1 MRKEL
6 ETNINSLELKI
17 AKASKTVS
25 KNLGDIFLIA
35 VSKKKNIE
43 HIKIAQNLGINNFGE
58 NYAQELEEK
67 ANNIDGNVCWHF
79 IGPLQS
85 NKAKIIAKYADW
97 IHTIDRKKIA
107 DKINE
112 ECKKINKIINACIQ
126 VNISNESTKSGINP
140 ENLMIFAKYV
150 DSMENINLKGIMVLP
165 SLGENNKKQTSQ
177 DHKAVGEGDVG
188 LNTGGMGA
196 YSPAPIVDENI
207 HQKIIDEVM
216 TPTMHGL
223 ISEGSPYLG
232 FLYAG
237 LMIKD
242 GEIKVL
248 EFNCRFGDP
257 ETQPILLRLKS
268 SLVELCLAAIN
279 DELESHEIEWTEK
292 HSCGV
297 VIASQ
302 GYPENYESNKLVSL
316 PNSTENETKLFHAGT
331 KLSNNEVLTSGGRV
345 FCATALGDNLK
356 EAQAKAY
363 NLVDQVSFEG
373 AFFRKDIGFKGIK

>member
-43 HIKIAQNLGINNFGE
+43 HIRTAQNLGINNFGE

-67 ANNIDGNVCWHF
+67 AHNIDGNVCWHF

-85 NKAKIIAKYADW
+85 NKAKTIAKYADW

-165 SLGENNKKQTSQ
+165 SLGENNKKQMQ
-177 DHKAVGEGDVG
+177 DSKLLHEELVSVFPHAEYLSMGTTNDFETAIVSGSNMIRVGE
-188 LNTGGMGA
+188 
-196 YSPAPIVDENI
+196 
-207 HQKIIDEVM
+207 
-216 TPTMHGL
+216 L
-223 ISEGSPYLG
+223 I
-232 FLYAG
+232 
-237 LMIKD
+237 
-242 GEIKVL
+242 
-248 EFNCRFGDP
+248 FGK
-257 ETQPILLRLKS
+257 R
-268 SLVELCLAAIN
+268 
-279 DELESHEIEWTEK
+279 
-292 HSCGV
+292 
-297 VIASQ
+297 
-302 GYPENYESNKLVSL
+302 
-316 PNSTENETKLFHAGT
+316 
-331 KLSNNEVLTSGGRV
+331 
-345 FCATALGDNLK
+345 
-356 EAQAKAY
+356 
-363 NLVDQVSFEG
+363 
-373 AFFRKDIGFKGIK
+373 

>member
-6 ETNINSLELKI
+6 ETNINSLEFKI

-43 HIKIAQNLGINNFGE
+43 HIRTAQNLGINNFGE

-67 ANNIDGNVCWHF
+67 AKNIDENVCWHF

-85 NKAKIIAKYADW
+85 NKAKIISKYADW

-165 SLGENNKKQTSQ
+165 SLGENNKKQMQ
-177 DHKAVGEGDVG
+177 DSKLLHEELVSVFPHAEYLSMGTTNDFETAIVSGSNMIRVGE
-188 LNTGGMGA
+188 
-196 YSPAPIVDENI
+196 
-207 HQKIIDEVM
+207 
-216 TPTMHGL
+216 L
-223 ISEGSPYLG
+223 I
-232 FLYAG
+232 
-237 LMIKD
+237 
-242 GEIKVL
+242 
-248 EFNCRFGDP
+248 FGK
-257 ETQPILLRLKS
+257 R
-268 SLVELCLAAIN
+268 
-279 DELESHEIEWTEK
+279 
-292 HSCGV
+292 
-297 VIASQ
+297 
-302 GYPENYESNKLVSL
+302 
-316 PNSTENETKLFHAGT
+316 
-331 KLSNNEVLTSGGRV
+331 
-345 FCATALGDNLK
+345 
-356 EAQAKAY
+356 
-363 NLVDQVSFEG
+363 
-373 AFFRKDIGFKGIK
+373 

>member
-25 KNLGDIFLIA
+25 KNLDDIFLIA
-35 VSKKKNIE
+35 VSKKKSIE
-43 HIKIAQNLGINNFGE
+43 HIRTAQNLGINNFGE

-67 ANNIDGNVCWHF
+67 ANNIDENLYWHF

-165 SLGENNKKQTSQ
+165 SLGENNKKQMQ
-177 DHKAVGEGDVG
+177 DSKLLHEELISVFPHAEYLSMGTTNDFETAIVSGSNMIRVGE
-188 LNTGGMGA
+188 
-196 YSPAPIVDENI
+196 
-207 HQKIIDEVM
+207 
-216 TPTMHGL
+216 L
-223 ISEGSPYLG
+223 I
-232 FLYAG
+232 
-237 LMIKD
+237 
-242 GEIKVL
+242 
-248 EFNCRFGDP
+248 FGK
-257 ETQPILLRLKS
+257 R
-268 SLVELCLAAIN
+268 
-279 DELESHEIEWTEK
+279 
-292 HSCGV
+292 
-297 VIASQ
+297 
-302 GYPENYESNKLVSL
+302 
-316 PNSTENETKLFHAGT
+316 
-331 KLSNNEVLTSGGRV
+331 
-345 FCATALGDNLK
+345 
-356 EAQAKAY
+356 
-363 NLVDQVSFEG
+363 
-373 AFFRKDIGFKGIK
+373 

>member
-43 HIKIAQNLGINNFGE
+43 HIRTAQNLGINNFGE

-85 NKAKIIAKYADW
+85 NKAKIISKYADW

-112 ECKKINKIINACIQ
+112 ECKKINKTINACIQ

-165 SLGENNKKQTSQ
+165 SLGENNKKQMQ
-177 DHKAVGEGDVG
+177 DSKLLHEELVSVFPHAKYLSMGTTNDFETAIVSGSNMIRVGE
-188 LNTGGMGA
+188 
-196 YSPAPIVDENI
+196 
-207 HQKIIDEVM
+207 
-216 TPTMHGL
+216 L
-223 ISEGSPYLG
+223 I
-232 FLYAG
+232 
-237 LMIKD
+237 
-242 GEIKVL
+242 
-248 EFNCRFGDP
+248 FGK
-257 ETQPILLRLKS
+257 R
-268 SLVELCLAAIN
+268 
-279 DELESHEIEWTEK
+279 
-292 HSCGV
+292 
-297 VIASQ
+297 
-302 GYPENYESNKLVSL
+302 
-316 PNSTENETKLFHAGT
+316 
-331 KLSNNEVLTSGGRV
+331 
-345 FCATALGDNLK
+345 
-356 EAQAKAY
+356 
-363 NLVDQVSFEG
+363 
-373 AFFRKDIGFKGIK
+373 

>member
-17 AKASKTVS
+17 AKASKTAF

-43 HIKIAQNLGINNFGE
+43 HIRTAQNLGINNFGE

-140 ENLMIFAKYV
+140 ENLMNFAKYV

-165 SLGENNKKQTSQ
+165 SLGENNKKQMQ
-177 DHKAVGEGDVG
+177 DSKLIHEELVSVFPHAEYLSMGTTNDFETAIVSGSNMIRVGE
-188 LNTGGMGA
+188 
-196 YSPAPIVDENI
+196 
-207 HQKIIDEVM
+207 
-216 TPTMHGL
+216 L
-223 ISEGSPYLG
+223 I
-232 FLYAG
+232 
-237 LMIKD
+237 
-242 GEIKVL
+242 
-248 EFNCRFGDP
+248 FGK
-257 ETQPILLRLKS
+257 R
-268 SLVELCLAAIN
+268 
-279 DELESHEIEWTEK
+279 
-292 HSCGV
+292 
-297 VIASQ
+297 
-302 GYPENYESNKLVSL
+302 
-316 PNSTENETKLFHAGT
+316 
-331 KLSNNEVLTSGGRV
+331 
-345 FCATALGDNLK
+345 
-356 EAQAKAY
+356 
-363 NLVDQVSFEG
+363 
-373 AFFRKDIGFKGIK
+373 

>member
-25 KNLGDIFLIA
+25 KNLDDIFLIA

-43 HIKIAQNLGINNFGE
+43 HIRTAQNLGINNFGE

-85 NKAKIIAKYADW
+85 NKAKIISKYADW

-112 ECKKINKIINACIQ
+112 ECNKINKIINACIQ

-165 SLGENNKKQTSQ
+165 SLGENNKKQMQ
-177 DHKAVGEGDVG
+177 DSKLLHEELVSVFPHAEYLSMGTTNDFETAIVSGSNMIRVGE
-188 LNTGGMGA
+188 
-196 YSPAPIVDENI
+196 
-207 HQKIIDEVM
+207 
-216 TPTMHGL
+216 L
-223 ISEGSPYLG
+223 I
-232 FLYAG
+232 
-237 LMIKD
+237 
-242 GEIKVL
+242 
-248 EFNCRFGDP
+248 FGK
-257 ETQPILLRLKS
+257 R
-268 SLVELCLAAIN
+268 
-279 DELESHEIEWTEK
+279 
-292 HSCGV
+292 
-297 VIASQ
+297 
-302 GYPENYESNKLVSL
+302 
-316 PNSTENETKLFHAGT
+316 
-331 KLSNNEVLTSGGRV
+331 
-345 FCATALGDNLK
+345 
-356 EAQAKAY
+356 
-363 NLVDQVSFEG
+363 
-373 AFFRKDIGFKGIK
+373 

>member
-43 HIKIAQNLGINNFGE
+43 HIRTAQNLGINNFGE

-67 ANNIDGNVCWHF
+67 ASNIDKNVSWHF

-165 SLGENNKKQTSQ
+165 SLGENNKKQMQ
-177 DHKAVGEGDVG
+177 DSKLLHEELISVFPHAEYLSMGTTNDFETAIVSGSNMIRVGE
-188 LNTGGMGA
+188 
-196 YSPAPIVDENI
+196 
-207 HQKIIDEVM
+207 
-216 TPTMHGL
+216 L
-223 ISEGSPYLG
+223 I
-232 FLYAG
+232 
-237 LMIKD
+237 
-242 GEIKVL
+242 
-248 EFNCRFGDP
+248 FGK
-257 ETQPILLRLKS
+257 R
-268 SLVELCLAAIN
+268 
-279 DELESHEIEWTEK
+279 
-292 HSCGV
+292 
-297 VIASQ
+297 
-302 GYPENYESNKLVSL
+302 
-316 PNSTENETKLFHAGT
+316 
-331 KLSNNEVLTSGGRV
+331 
-345 FCATALGDNLK
+345 
-356 EAQAKAY
+356 
-363 NLVDQVSFEG
+363 
-373 AFFRKDIGFKGIK
+373 

>member
-43 HIKIAQNLGINNFGE
+43 HIRTAQNLGINNFGE

-107 DKINE
+107 DKLNE

-140 ENLMIFAKYV
+140 ENLMNFAKYV
-150 DSMENINLKGIMVLP
+150 DSMENINLKGIMILP
-165 SLGENNKKQTSQ
+165 SLGENNKKQMQ
-177 DHKAVGEGDVG
+177 DSKLLHEELISVFPHAEYLSMGTTNDFETAIVSGSNMIRVGE
-188 LNTGGMGA
+188 
-196 YSPAPIVDENI
+196 
-207 HQKIIDEVM
+207 
-216 TPTMHGL
+216 L
-223 ISEGSPYLG
+223 I
-232 FLYAG
+232 
-237 LMIKD
+237 
-242 GEIKVL
+242 
-248 EFNCRFGDP
+248 FGK
-257 ETQPILLRLKS
+257 R
-268 SLVELCLAAIN
+268 
-279 DELESHEIEWTEK
+279 
-292 HSCGV
+292 
-297 VIASQ
+297 
-302 GYPENYESNKLVSL
+302 
-316 PNSTENETKLFHAGT
+316 
-331 KLSNNEVLTSGGRV
+331 
-345 FCATALGDNLK
+345 
-356 EAQAKAY
+356 
-363 NLVDQVSFEG
+363 
-373 AFFRKDIGFKGIK
+373 

>member
-25 KNLGDIFLIA
+25 KNLSDIFLIA

-43 HIKIAQNLGINNFGE
+43 HIRTAQNLGINNFGE

-67 ANNIDGNVCWHF
+67 ANNIDGNVYWHF

-85 NKAKIIAKYADW
+85 NKAKIISKYADW

-165 SLGENNKKQTSQ
+165 SLGENNKKQMQ
-177 DHKAVGEGDVG
+177 DSKLLHEELVSAFPHAEYLSMGTTNDFETAIVSGSNMIRVGE
-188 LNTGGMGA
+188 
-196 YSPAPIVDENI
+196 
-207 HQKIIDEVM
+207 
-216 TPTMHGL
+216 L
-223 ISEGSPYLG
+223 I
-232 FLYAG
+232 
-237 LMIKD
+237 
-242 GEIKVL
+242 
-248 EFNCRFGDP
+248 FGK
-257 ETQPILLRLKS
+257 R
-268 SLVELCLAAIN
+268 
-279 DELESHEIEWTEK
+279 
-292 HSCGV
+292 
-297 VIASQ
+297 
-302 GYPENYESNKLVSL
+302 
-316 PNSTENETKLFHAGT
+316 
-331 KLSNNEVLTSGGRV
+331 
-345 FCATALGDNLK
+345 
-356 EAQAKAY
+356 
-363 NLVDQVSFEG
+363 
-373 AFFRKDIGFKGIK
+373 

>member
-43 HIKIAQNLGINNFGE
+43 HIRTAQNLGINNFGE

-85 NKAKIIAKYADW
+85 NKAKIIAKYANW

-126 VNISNESTKSGINP
+126 VNISNESTKSGINL
-140 ENLMIFAKYV
+140 ENLMDFAKYV

-165 SLGENNKKQTSQ
+165 SLGENSKKQMQ
-177 DHKAVGEGDVG
+177 DSKLLHEELISVFPHAEYLSMGTTNDFETAIVSGSNMIRVGE
-188 LNTGGMGA
+188 
-196 YSPAPIVDENI
+196 
-207 HQKIIDEVM
+207 
-216 TPTMHGL
+216 L
-223 ISEGSPYLG
+223 I
-232 FLYAG
+232 
-237 LMIKD
+237 
-242 GEIKVL
+242 
-248 EFNCRFGDP
+248 FGK
-257 ETQPILLRLKS
+257 R
-268 SLVELCLAAIN
+268 
-279 DELESHEIEWTEK
+279 
-292 HSCGV
+292 
-297 VIASQ
+297 
-302 GYPENYESNKLVSL
+302 
-316 PNSTENETKLFHAGT
+316 
-331 KLSNNEVLTSGGRV
+331 
-345 FCATALGDNLK
+345 
-356 EAQAKAY
+356 
-363 NLVDQVSFEG
+363 
-373 AFFRKDIGFKGIK
+373 

>member
-43 HIKIAQNLGINNFGE
+43 HIRTAQNLGINNFGE

-107 DKINE
+107 DKVNE

-140 ENLMIFAKYV
+140 ENLMNFAKYV

-165 SLGENNKKQTSQ
+165 SLGENNKKQMQ
-177 DHKAVGEGDVG
+177 DSKLLHEELISVFPHAEYLSMGTTNDFETAIVSGSNMIRVGE
-188 LNTGGMGA
+188 
-196 YSPAPIVDENI
+196 
-207 HQKIIDEVM
+207 
-216 TPTMHGL
+216 L
-223 ISEGSPYLG
+223 I
-232 FLYAG
+232 
-237 LMIKD
+237 
-242 GEIKVL
+242 
-248 EFNCRFGDP
+248 FGK
-257 ETQPILLRLKS
+257 R
-268 SLVELCLAAIN
+268 
-279 DELESHEIEWTEK
+279 
-292 HSCGV
+292 
-297 VIASQ
+297 
-302 GYPENYESNKLVSL
+302 
-316 PNSTENETKLFHAGT
+316 
-331 KLSNNEVLTSGGRV
+331 
-345 FCATALGDNLK
+345 
-356 EAQAKAY
+356 
-363 NLVDQVSFEG
+363 
-373 AFFRKDIGFKGIK
+373 